1 MNLKLKDFTTPQG
14 YLEQYFN
21 VVYGGLE
28 NVNEVYKR
36 ELSLAFHAGVEAA
49 FKFIDDAIY
58 DDTSEENVITYL
70 GNFRK
75 LNASCATDLNL
86 SRFKDQ

>member
-1 MNLKLKDFTTPQG
+1 MNPEPQDLTDPRE

-21 VVYGGLE
+21 AVYGGLE
-28 NVNEVYKR
+28 NQNENMR

-49 FKFIDDAIY
+49 FKFIDDAID
-58 DDTSEENVITYL
+58 DDTSEENAITYL

-75 LNASCATDLNL
+75 FNTSCAIDLNL